1 MQIETIKTILYHK
14 NAIRQIKYENKVRFF
29 LLFFKFWTIID
40 YILYVVKIFM
50 KKIFKQLWQW
60 VCRYKKRLIY
70 GGLALLLSQICFFNL
85 WWIGTE
91 NIVFAAEEPWNPT
104 SQATSSEQQASKWYD
119 KMSFIQKTV
128 YVILYPLLAVAWKLA
143 DNSFVYWEI
152 FWFDAI
158 LWQLWNMVRN
168 LANFALWFIFI
179 FYIFKY
185 LLIED
190 KKKDPKWIIIRSL
203 IAGVWIQASWFIMA
217 ALVDISTILAYG
229 VWGLPVTILKENVK
243 WTEEESLKYNPYYL
257 KNIIYVDVKDLDTIY
272 MYLTNTQTWNV
283 KEWNFYISE
292 CETFSFK
299 SDKYTEELI
308 LGPKVIYYIDKRW
321 TQEVITGTDTNR
333 CHFQGQVYYFS
344 NTLITREGMNE
355 CKDDNSCHD
364 IQIKYKWQLDT
375 IKKALEWTGSD
386 VMVNY
391 IKNAQIL
398 QVWDAHTTWWVLW
411 MLWPVIYSSGQHYG
425 LDLYNKWTWEGWQ
438 TSRLQDIMEWKSY
451 VWIFTALYSSLL
463 NSWRWVIPSWW
474 WIFTSLLR
482 VALSVCHVFAI
493 GIPLIAVA
501 ILFMMRIW
509 ILRMAI
515 ALSPMIILLKAF
527 KMDESDFIK
536 NWVFKYLKVENLLPI
551 IFAPAIICFAIS
563 ISTVL
568 VIIISGL
575 NLESIETAK
584 QEILWW
590 LIKMDVWWLTI
601 SLWKLIVSVLWIAAT
616 RFLVRAAIGMSKLW
630 ESGIIKSLKN
640 LAASSLWSIPIV
652 PIPWK
657 GKEWVEFIWA
667 NAAFGLNGQRWMLS
681 TLTDKVKAEFEWR
694 DQTALNEWLDP
705 EWAAQKASEGTK
717 KQIDVGKYW
726 EKLIS
731 LDTSALGNKWTETE
745 IEIWEWDNK
754 QKVKFNDLNPSQ
766 QEEVIKQIN
775 AIQDN
780 NKKAAFAKVSE
791 IKIWTWND
799 EKIYKFDQNDNQYKL
814 QSSNPPAA

>member
-1 MQIETIKTILYHK
+1 
-14 NAIRQIKYENKVRFF
+14 
-29 LLFFKFWTIID
+29 
-40 YILYVVKIFM
+40 
-50 KKIFKQLWQW
+50 
-60 VCRYKKRLIY
+60 
-70 GGLALLLSQICFFNL
+70 
-85 WWIGTE
+85 
-91 NIVFAAEEPWNPT
+91 
-104 SQATSSEQQASKWYD
+104 
-119 KMSFIQKTV
+119 
-128 YVILYPLLAVAWKLA
+128 
-143 DNSFVYWEI
+143 
-152 FWFDAI
+152 
-158 LWQLWNMVRN
+158 
-168 LANFALWFIFI
+168 
-179 FYIFKY
+179 
-185 LLIED
+185 
-190 KKKDPKWIIIRSL
+190 
-203 IAGVWIQASWFIMA
+203 
-217 ALVDISTILAYG
+217 
-229 VWGLPVTILKENVK
+229 
-243 WTEEESLKYNPYYL
+243 
-257 KNIIYVDVKDLDTIY
+257 
-272 MYLTNTQTWNV
+272 
-283 KEWNFYISE
+283 
-292 CETFSFK
+292 
-299 SDKYTEELI
+299 
-308 LGPKVIYYIDKRW
+308 
-321 TQEVITGTDTNR
+321 
-333 CHFQGQVYYFS
+333 
-344 NTLITREGMNE
+344 
-355 CKDDNSCHD
+355 
-364 IQIKYKWQLDT
+364 
-375 IKKALEWTGSD
+375 
-386 VMVNY
+386 
-391 IKNAQIL
+391 
-398 QVWDAHTTWWVLW
+398 
-411 MLWPVIYSSGQHYG
+411 
-425 LDLYNKWTWEGWQ
+425 
-438 TSRLQDIMEWKSY
+438 
-451 VWIFTALYSSLL
+451 
-463 NSWRWVIPSWW
+463 
-474 WIFTSLLR
+474 
-482 VALSVCHVFAI
+482 
-493 GIPLIAVA
+493 
-501 ILFMMRIW
+501 
-509 ILRMAI
+509 MAI

-717 KQIDVGKYW
+717 KQI
-726 EKLIS
+726 E
-731 LDTSALGNKWTETE
+731 
-745 IEIWEWDNK
+745 
-754 QKVKFNDLNPSQ
+754 FNDLNPSQ